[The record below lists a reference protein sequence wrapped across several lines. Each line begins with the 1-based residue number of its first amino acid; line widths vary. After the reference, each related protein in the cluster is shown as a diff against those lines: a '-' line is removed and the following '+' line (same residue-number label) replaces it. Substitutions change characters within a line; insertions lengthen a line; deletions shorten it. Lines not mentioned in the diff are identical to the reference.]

1 MRQIKYFKSKK
12 IKSLGYIICFII
24 VLYNPQLTFSY
35 AYDGLQQWATCM
47 VPTLFPFMMISSM
60 MIYGGADIELG
71 RLLSPLLRKVFPFS
85 LYGLYAIFIGFLC
98 GFPMGAKTVCDLYS
112 KSKIT
117 RSEAE
122 TLLGF
127 CNNIGPSFFFG
138 IIPPILKTYGYTNI
152 IPFTIGMYGIPL
164 LYGMLLGIIY
174 KKRMKKHNK
183 QPNNDNIYPDI
194 SENCFQSYSLSEIFR
209 MSCFDNTQALIIL
222 GGYITFMNAC
232 RLLFD
237 MFPVSAAQQA
247 VGSGFLEIISGIHI
261 LYLAPIQNQWKIFWI
276 MTALNFSG
284 ISCMLQTS
292 CFLNKEQLSLK
303 KYFFHKTAIT
313 LIACLYYYVI
323 LFFL

>member
-1 MRQIKYFKSKK
+1 
-12 IKSLGYIICFII
+12 
-24 VLYNPQLTFSY
+24 
-35 AYDGLQQWATCM
+35 
-47 VPTLFPFMMISSM
+47 
-60 MIYGGADIELG
+60 
-71 RLLSPLLRKVFPFS
+71 
-85 LYGLYAIFIGFLC
+85 
-98 GFPMGAKTVCDLYS
+98 
-112 KSKIT
+112 
-117 RSEAE
+117 
-122 TLLGF
+122 
-127 CNNIGPSFFFG
+127 
-138 IIPPILKTYGYTNI
+138 
-152 IPFTIGMYGIPL
+152 
-164 LYGMLLGIIY
+164 MLLGIIY

-292 CFLNKEQLSLK
+292 CFLKHLS
-303 KYFFHKTAIT
+303 F
-313 LIACLYYYVI
+313 VI
-323 LFFL
+323 LPWLFHSFSVLIHFCMEKNHI